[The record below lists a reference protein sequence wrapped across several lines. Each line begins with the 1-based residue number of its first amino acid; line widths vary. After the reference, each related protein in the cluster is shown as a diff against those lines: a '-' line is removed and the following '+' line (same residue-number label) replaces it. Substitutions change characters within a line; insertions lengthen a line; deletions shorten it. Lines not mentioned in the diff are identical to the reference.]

1 MLIKRAFDFVAA
13 LLGLIF
19 LAPLFAVVACW
30 IKLDSPGPVF
40 FQQQRIGRQGASF
53 GIFKFR
59 TMRVDS
65 ESKGQITVGNDA
77 RITRAGNFLRHYKID
92 ELPQLINV
100 VLGEMSLVGPRPEV
114 PRYVD
119 YYPED
124 VRKIV
129 LSVLPGITDRAS
141 IEYKNESNLLA
152 DAPDSERAY
161 IDVILPVKLE
171 YYVRYVRERS
181 FLIDLRIIG
190 ATLWAI
196 VR

>member
-1 MLIKRAFDFVAA
+1 MLIKRAFDLTAA
-13 LLGLIF
+13 LLGLVF
-19 LAPLFAVVACW
+19 LAPLFVVVACW

-40 FQQQRIGRQGASF
+40 FQQQRIGRQSVPF
-53 GIFKFR
+53 SIFKFR
-59 TMRVDS
+59 TMLADT

-77 RITRAGNFLRHYKID
+77 RVTRAGHFLRRYKID

-129 LSVLPGITDRAS
+129 LSVLPGITDWAS
-141 IEYKNESNLLA
+141 IEYKNESNILA
-152 DAPDSERAY
+152 DARNSERAY

-181 FLIDLRIIG
+181 FLVDLRIIG
-190 ATLWAI
+190 ATLLAI

>member
-1 MLIKRAFDFVAA
+1 MLIKRTFDLVAA
-13 LLGLIF
+13 LLGLVF
-19 LAPLFAVVACW
+19 LAPLFVVVACW
-30 IKLDSPGPVF
+30 IKFDSPGPVF
-40 FQQQRIGRQGASF
+40 FQQQRIGRQSVPF
-53 GIFKFR
+53 SIFKFR
-59 TMRVDS
+59 TMLADT

-77 RITRAGNFLRHYKID
+77 RITRAGNFLRRYKID

-129 LSVLPGITDRAS
+129 LSVLPGITDWAS
-141 IEYKNESNLLA
+141 IEYKNESDLLA
-152 DAPDSERAY
+152 GAPDSERAY

-171 YYVRYVRERS
+171 YYVRYVKERS
-181 FLIDLRIIG
+181 FLVDLRIIG
-190 ATLWAI
+190 ATLMAI

>member
-1 MLIKRAFDFVAA
+1 
-13 LLGLIF
+13 
-19 LAPLFAVVACW
+19 
-30 IKLDSPGPVF
+30 
-40 FQQQRIGRQGASF
+40 
-53 GIFKFR
+53 
-59 TMRVDS
+59 VDS